1 MAQNSFN
8 IQQYLDDP
16 RLMPELQGYIDKYL
30 YRDPAPAGK
39 RYLRNPEDSLIEMGI
54 YTPEGLIEQFLLII
68 SKKSKL
74 SSSLR
79 DCINRYVTQAIVNM
93 YKKPTADGNT
103 EESGS

>member
-8 IQQYLDDP
+8 IKQYLDDP
-16 RLMPELQGYIDKYL
+16 KLTTELQGYIDKYL
-30 YRDPAPAGK
+30 NRGSAPAGK
-39 RYLRNPEDSLIEMGI
+39 RYLRTPEDSLIEMGI
-54 YTPEGLIEQFLLII
+54 YTPGELIEQFLLIT

-79 DCINRYVTQAIVNM
+79 DCIARYVTQALVNVH
-93 YKKPTADGNT
+93 KKSTTDGNT

>member
-30 YRDPAPAGK
+30 NRGPAPAGK
-39 RYLRNPEDSLIEMGI
+39 RYLRNPEDSLIDMGI
-54 YTPEGLIEQFLLII
+54 YTPGGLIEQFLLIT

-79 DCINRYVTQAIVNM
+79 DCF
-93 YKKPTADGNT
+93 
-103 EESGS
+103 EEGRALFKQGVRLPCPLELSIL